1 MELPNNL
8 QDWLIQLTKSAYGKE
23 YKAGFEHG
31 YEAYELNNE
40 PIVQSLKESTE
51 QCSRMQ
57 LEIMRLNNVIIELKN
72 QLLIKQINK
81 I

>member
-8 QDWLIQLTKSAYGKE
+8 QDWLIKLTKSAYGKE

-57 LEIMRLNNVIIELKN
+57 LEILRLESEVIKWKETN
-72 QLLIKQINK
+72 CFIK
-81 I
+81 